1 MAQEGKAELDV
12 LLKFLEYTKDGLYSP
27 IEESSLPYARIREE
41 TNFVELYEE
50 EYYYSIS

>member
-1 MAQEGKAELDV
+1 MSLEGNAELEV

-27 IEESSLPYARIREE
+27 IEESSLSYARIKEE
-41 TNFVELYEE
+41 TNLVELHEE